1 MPSMYFHYIALISP
15 WNRVWPNIW
24 LYLNLLQ
31 LRMLCAKFCWNWVSG
46 CGENE
51 NVYSRQTSRQMD
63 SRRKAIREAHLGFQ
77 LWCAKKKKKKDKMN
91 CGGFDSPESLVL
103 TAFPTGRRSTETVH
117 AAAPPSPHWKFQRRL
132 WPLVWG
138 VGIGLWHWS
147 SSCGC
152 SRPAGTVGFETGWS
166 RKTVHPSP
174 RLHSVYLV
182 TVLSRW
188 KCPLFLNIYI
198 LSYSGIL
205 ARQKLNNMSSGKQS
219 RQ

>member
-1 MPSMYFHYIALISP
+1 
-15 WNRVWPNIW
+15 
-24 LYLNLLQ
+24 
-31 LRMLCAKFCWNWVSG
+31 
-46 CGENE
+46 
-51 NVYSRQTSRQMD
+51 
-63 SRRKAIREAHLGFQ
+63 
-77 LWCAKKKKKKDKMN
+77 MN

-166 RKTVHPSP
+166 GKTVHPSL

-182 TVLSRW
+182 TVLGRR
-188 KCPLFLNIYI
+188 KCPLFLQFT
-198 LSYSGIL
+198 LLYSGIL
-205 ARQKLNNMSSGKQS
+205 ARQKLKNMSSGKQS
-219 RQ
+219 RQQTTTLKYCKENTGVLSLSLLYQYGDTCTCPQ